1 MKTTSESAIAP
12 LWRLRPGAA
21 LAALLALLLPV
32 LAVPAC
38 AGEAGEPAPEVEE
51 GPPPLVG
58 LVSRE
63 EVEAHGPGWVEA
75 EIEASPDPGAAGAL
89 LGVEPG
95 AEVVVYLGTWCDD
108 SRRELA
114 RLWRAFDEAGIGYAA
129 EPPFDL
135 RYVAVDRDKEQPAA
149 LLEGVG
155 LDFVP
160 TFVVRRG
167 GEEVGRVVEVSPNGI
182 EHDLLALLRGE
193 ASGVV
198 SGRDDLGSGAAA
210 EPAADPGA
218 TPDS

>member
-1 MKTTSESAIAP
+1 MGTTSESAFP
-12 LWRLRPGAA
+12 PPRRLRPVAA
-21 LAALLALLLPV
+21 LAALLVLLLPV

-38 AGEAGEPAPEVEE
+38 AGEAGEPAAGEEE

-58 LVSRE
+58 EVSRD
-63 EVEAHGPGWVEA
+63 EVEAHRPGWVEA
-75 EIEASPDPGAAGAL
+75 EIEASPDAGAAGAL
-89 LGVEPG
+89 LDVEPG
-95 AEVVVYLGTWCDD
+95 AEIVVYLGTWCSD

-114 RLWRAFDEAGIGYAA
+114 RLWRAFDEAGIGFAA

-149 LLEGVG
+149 LLEGVD
-155 LDFVP
+155 LDYVP

-198 SGRDDLGSGAAA
+198 SGRDDLGGGAAA
-210 EPAADPGA
+210 DPHS
-218 TPDS
+218 PDS